1 MNVEDKL
8 KELLTLN
15 NSINTKILE
24 ILTYVINNNEN
35 NKIEMLSLS
44 PDFDVLQAINSN
56 LWPPAVDEHLIVKSN
71 NLDELKERAKGIIE
85 FFIDQPLNDKKFLD
99 YGCGNGLVVNEST
112 LTSKY
117 SIGYD
122 IKNSDYWNDINCTTD
137 WNKIIENGP
146 YDIVLA
152 FDVLDHLINE
162 NPVDVLKKIRKVMT
176 KNGVLYVRFHP
187 FISRTAI
194 HSYKKLNKAYLHL
207 VLNEEQLNQ
216 LLPNEDDY
224 IPNYGPTRPI
234 KTYDEYIK
242 EAGFIIEDRQEE
254 RFFPEE
260 FFKSPNISK
269 LIQSKT
275 GFNEYPEFQLSLEF
289 LDYKLINN
297 GKDIN

>member
-187 FISRTAI
+187 FTSRTAI

-260 FFKSPNISK
+260 FFKSPSISK
-269 LIQSKT
+269 LIQNKT